1 MGPPRVATT
10 AGMCKGSVTVGLAS
24 SGDTADG
31 WDLPRGL
38 RARKEGRVQD
48 SAKFRQKKAQGTAA
62 LVILISGH
70 SSDPMRGTENNKNWP
85 SVKNVS
91 KGKWEGQLE
100 QWASTS

>member
-1 MGPPRVATT
+1 M
-10 AGMCKGSVTVGLAS
+10 VGTCPGAL
-24 SGDTADG
+24 GQG
-31 WDLPRGL
+31 K
-38 RARKEGRVQD
+38 KEGPKA

-91 KGKWEGQLE
+91 KEKWEGRLE
-100 QWASTS
+100 QWVSTS